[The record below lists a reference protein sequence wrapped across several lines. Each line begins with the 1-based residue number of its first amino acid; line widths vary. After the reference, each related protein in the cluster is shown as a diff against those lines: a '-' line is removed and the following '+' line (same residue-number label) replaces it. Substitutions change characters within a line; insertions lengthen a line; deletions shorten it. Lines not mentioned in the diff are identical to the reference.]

1 MPLLLVS
8 LPLMVLAF
16 PRVAATAWASL
27 GRRWDVLGSR
37 IAEGDPVGIALQILS
52 IIAIALPVLATVYLV
67 VRIVRRTAAGVW
79 RSTEGRPVRR
89 AAAVLTAVA
98 RRRGAGRAPGGRA
111 RDLRPGASDRARHR
125 AHRHRGGRRGQR
137 LHAADG
143 IEVGGRSTTLDE
155 GQVGTA
161 QTLWPDGAPPPTKDE
176 PALAVVL
183 VPSDPASDAPTWVF
197 PFDRPDAPGVGDNQA
212 LAVNTA
218 DGTTLYD
225 VAFAFVWADGSSV
238 LNTNEAY
245 AFASCRDCTT
255 VAVGFQVVLVLGQA
269 DVVVPQNLSAA
280 VNYDCVACVTYA
292 LAQQLV
298 LSVPGDLSP
307 AATAR
312 LEALWAEIEQF
323 GRGLRDV
330 PLAEV
335 QARLVEFERQIVAVV
350 TQESEGATRPA
361 PATSPSSSPS
371 GPAGTPA
378 PAGSSAPEPTGS
390 GGTGAG
396 QPTAQTGGSSPA
408 PTTTPSGS
416 STRSGTGD
424 AGSGPTATPTAS
436 PTATATTTP

>member
-1 MPLLLVS
+1 M
-8 LPLMVLAF
+8 
-16 PRVAATAWASL
+16 
-27 GRRWDVLGSR
+27 
-37 IAEGDPVGIALQILS
+37 
-52 IIAIALPVLATVYLV
+52 
-67 VRIVRRTAAGVW
+67 
-79 RSTEGRPVRR
+79 RR

-98 RRRGAGRAPGGRA
+98 VVAALAGAWWPRPETYVPVRATDRGTVLTGIGEVAE
-111 RDLRPGASDRARHR
+111 AS
-125 AHRHRGGRRGQR
+125 GFTR
-137 LHAADG
+137 LTG

-161 QTLWPDGAPPPTKDE
+161 QTLWADGAPPPTKDE

-298 LSVPGDLSP
+298 LTVPGDLSP